1 MYLFYPLLGCCCLPI
16 SFPSIYSYL
25 LVFFFFF
32 FPFPCPFSPPFH
44 YEIYGYVSKS
54 MCSWITSLTHC
65 LTEKTRLAEKGNTI

>member
-1 MYLFYPLLGCCCLPI
+1 MLLSPYLIPLYLFLPAR
-16 SFPSIYSYL
+16 
-25 LVFFFFF
+25 FFFFF